1 MIVGGWEVR
10 VGVIGEFG
18 DIAVEMAIEKK
29 FR

>member
-1 MIVGGWEVR
+1 MMVGGWEVR
-10 VGVIGEFG
+10 VGVIEEFG